1 MTLDQYLVAKS
12 GAEPDILREL
22 ARQTHLRVTQPRM
35 LSGAVEGQFLAIL
48 ISMVAPRRVLEI
60 GTYTGYSTIA
70 MARALSGEGKIVTIE
85 IDDELEAISSE
96 FFAKSGLQDRIV
108 QYFGAALDVMNS
120 QLNEQFDFVFIDAN
134 KREYNEYYNM
144 LFDKHLVGS
153 GSVIVAD
160 NTLWS
165 GKVLLE
171 VTDCKDLQTEAIKAF
186 NTLVSDDTRVEKVMI
201 PLRDGVTIIRV
212 K

>member
-108 QYFGAALDVMNS
+108 QYFGAALDVMKS

-134 KREYNEYYNM
+134 KREYKEYYNM